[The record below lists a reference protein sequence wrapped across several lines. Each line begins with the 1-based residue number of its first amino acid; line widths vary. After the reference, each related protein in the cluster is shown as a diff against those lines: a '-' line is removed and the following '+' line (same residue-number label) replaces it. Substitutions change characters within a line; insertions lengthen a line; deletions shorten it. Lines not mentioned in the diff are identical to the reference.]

1 MKVSEIDAY
10 FEGSGIPSDSLDD
23 ILEHHGVLG
32 QKWGVRRKGGPS
44 TSKRGAKQE
53 LVNQVARDQNVKRR
67 VATGAAF
74 IASHYVAKRIGL
86 STPKTVAAT
95 IAGTMTVHSMM
106 KVHGAQRIADLQ
118 A

>member
-1 MKVSEIDAY
+1 MDIDSVGKQLEDRGLTHEEIDEFFA
-10 FEGSGIPSDSLDD
+10 
-23 ILEHHGVLG
+23 HHGVLG

-53 LVNQVARDQNVKRR
+53 LVNQLVRDQNVKRR

-106 KVHGAQRIADLQ
+106 KVHGAQRLADLQ